1 MGNSIYDSA
10 TINKCFL
17 QLKLE
22 QCYRRLILRHIM
34 SILICVFTIGY
45 KGKTVQMEKASEKH
59 RTTVAHIL
67 NDGKWDEGILEQC
80 VKAEVIRRI
89 YGEAERT
96 GKPIY
101 CIVDDTISSK
111 TKPSSRALHPIED
124 AYFHQS
130 HLKKKQDY
138 GHQAVGV
145 MLSCNGI
152 VLNYAMILYDKSRS
166 KIQIVCDIAQELPEA
181 PVPSYFLCDCWYSC
195 VKVMD
200 AFLAKGFYAIG
211 ALKTNRVIFPAGIK
225 RQISQFAP
233 YIHKTDPN
241 VSLVTVGKRQYYVY
255 RYEGNLN
262 DLESAVVLISFPR
275 QAFGSPGALRAF
287 LCTNTGLS
295 TQMILSLYLKRW
307 SIEVFFRHAKQTLA
321 LDQYQIRSSLGI
333 RRFWVIM
340 TTAHFLCCAGT
351 GQLLPFQDGFALM
364 QKRIAVERIS
374 FIYHWGVSRLP
385 LAKVLPFVASFCAFL
400 QFCSFIV

>member
-1 MGNSIYDSA
+1 
-10 TINKCFL
+10 
-17 QLKLE
+17 
-22 QCYRRLILRHIM
+22 
-34 SILICVFTIGY
+34 
-45 KGKTVQMEKASEKH
+45 MEKASEKH
-59 RTTVAHIL
+59 RTTIAHFL
-67 NDGKWDEGILEQC
+67 NHGKWEEDILEQC

-89 YGEAERT
+89 YEEAERT

-152 VLNYAMILYDKSRS
+152 DLNYAIIMYDKSRS
-166 KIQIVCDIAQELPEA
+166 KIQIACDIAQELPEA

-200 AFLAKGFYAIG
+200 AFVAKGFYTIG
-211 ALKTNRVIFPAGIK
+211 AIKTNRVIYPAGIK
-225 RQISQFAP
+225 QQIAQFAR
-233 YIHKTDPN
+233 YIRKTDRN

-262 DLESAVVLISFPR
+262 DIENAVVLISYPKE
-275 QAFGSPGALRAF
+275 AFGLPRALRAF
-287 LCTNTGLS
+287 ICTDADLS
-295 TQMILSLYLKRW
+295 TQEILDHYLKRW
-307 SIEVFFRHAKQTLA
+307 PIEVFFRQAKQKLA
-321 LDQYQIRSSLGI
+321 LDQYQIRSSRGI

-340 TTAHFLCCAGT
+340 STAHLICCTGT
-351 GQLLPFQDGFALM
+351 GQLLPFQDGFLAM
-364 QKRIAVERIS
+364 QKTITTERIS
-374 FIYHWGVSRLP
+374 YIYHCGASRVP
-385 LAKVLPFVASFCAFL
+385 LDYVLTFAA
-400 QFCSFIV
+400 

>member
-10 TINKCFL
+10 TIHKCFL
-17 QLKLE
+17 QLKLGE
-22 QCYRRLILRHIM
+22 HYRRVVLRHIM

-59 RTTVAHIL
+59 RTTIAYFL
-67 NDGKWDEGILEQC
+67 NHGRWDESILEQC
-80 VKAEVIRRI
+80 IKAEVIRRI

-152 VLNYAMILYDKSRS
+152 VLNYAILMYDKSRS
-166 KIQIVCDIAQELPEA
+166 KIQLVCDVAQELPEA
-181 PVPSYFLCDCWYSC
+181 PIPSFFLCDCWYTC
-195 VKVMD
+195 IKVIE
-200 AFLAKGFYAIG
+200 AFLAKGFYTIG
-211 ALKTNRVIFPAGIK
+211 ALKTNRVIFPVGI
-225 RQISQFAP
+225 RQQISQFAA
-233 YIHKTDPN
+233 YIHKTDRN

-255 RYEGNLN
+255 RYEGNLT
-262 DLESAVVLISFPR
+262 DFEHAVVLISYPK
-275 QAFGSPGALRAF
+275 QAFGLPGSLRAF
-287 LCTNTGLS
+287 ICTNADLS
-295 TQMILSLYLKRW
+295 VQEILEHYLVRW
-307 SIEVFFRHAKQTLA
+307 SIEVFFRQSKQSLA

-333 RRFWVIM
+333 RRFWM
-340 TTAHFLCCAGT
+340 LMSTAHLIACIGS
-351 GQLLPFQDGFALM
+351 GHPLPFHRGFAAM
-364 QKRIAVERIS
+364 QKLIATERIS
-374 FIYHWGVSRLP
+374 YIYNCGASHVP
-385 LAKVLPFVASFCAFL
+385 LTHVLAFAA
-400 QFCSFIV
+400 